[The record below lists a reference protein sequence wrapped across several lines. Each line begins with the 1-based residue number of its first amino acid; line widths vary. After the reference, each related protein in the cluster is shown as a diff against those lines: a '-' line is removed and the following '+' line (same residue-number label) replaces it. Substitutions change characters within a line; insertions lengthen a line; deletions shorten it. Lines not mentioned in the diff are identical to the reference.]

1 MNKRRFT
8 KGALLTTLAASLLLW
23 ACGNDNAAPSDAS
36 SAHATEAPANAVPAL
51 VIEDVPVSSPLNA
64 EWVAAGK
71 TNYELKCQ
79 SCHKLTEEKLVGPG
93 WKGITERR
101 TPGWI
106 VAMTTNPDEMLQ
118 KDPDAQKLLEECL
131 VKMPNQNVSKEEARN
146 LLEFMRSNDG
156 VK

>member
-1 MNKRRFT
+1 MNTRRFT
-8 KGALLTTLAASLLLW
+8 QKSLLTTLAASLLLW
-23 ACGNDNAAPSDAS
+23 ACGSDNATPADATT
-36 SAHATEAPANAVPAL
+36 AATQTEAPASSAL
-51 VIEDVPVSSPLNA
+51 KIEEVPVSNPLNA

-71 TNYELKCQ
+71 TLYGMKCQ

-101 TPGWI
+101 SPGWI

-131 VKMPNQNVSKEEARN
+131 VRMPNQNVSKEEARQ